1 MGPDDQAPR
10 TRGAY
15 AKGVAR
21 RQEILDRAIEVFA
34 QRGGSRTSL
43 RAIAQE
49 VGVTHAALT
58 HYFGSLDELLVAVYR
73 ESEQSSPDDAA
84 DEAYT
89 AEAPAA
95 PNGPPS
101 GATESVSPAEMM
113 RISAVEN
120 REIPGLVQLYSSLVA
135 SAVDGSHPSAHAFVT
150 SRFAR
155 LRDELAERVRD
166 LQASG
171 AVRSDIDPGLAAALV
186 IAASDGLQTQW
197 LLDPSV
203 DHEAA
208 LRLLDGLL
216 APPR

>member
-1 MGPDDQAPR
+1 MGPDDPAPR

-73 ESEQSSPDDAA
+73 ESEQSSPADAL
-84 DEAYT
+84 EAQT
-89 AEAPAA
+89 PSDAPSPEPGAA
-95 PNGPPS
+95 
-101 GATESVSPAEMM
+101 VSPAEMM
-113 RISAVEN
+113 RVSAVEN

-155 LRDELAERVRD
+155 LRSELAERMRD

-171 AVRSDIDPGLAAALV
+171 AVRSDVDPALAAALV

-216 APPR
+216 AAPGR